1 MPTYPTVV
9 LHAARTLPLGTIR
22 RLNLLLR
29 ERCGPCQVV
38 QERGEGPWGRGTTYH
53 LTGSW
58 LITPAEVHTHL
69 IAAFGQLTS

>member
-9 LHAARTLPLGTIR
+9 LHAAQTLPLGTIR

-38 QERGEGPWGRGTTYH
+38 QEHSTGQWSRRTTYH
-53 LTGSW
+53 LTGTWS
-58 LITPAEVHTHL
+58 LSPEEVHTHL
-69 IAAFGQLTS
+69 IAAFGQLTP